1 MKTVD
6 FVRLVAME
14 IIREASAGKNSI
26 HGCHLLTLSLDFCC
40 GAVVSRWAMAIRLSA
55 FPSSPSSDELTCR
68 VRSGSNDSA
77 GDVADLQ

>member
-26 HGCHLLTLSLDFCC
+26 HGCLLLTLSLDSCI
-40 GAVVSRWAMAIRLSA
+40 AVVGRWAMAIRLSVVA
-55 FPSSPSSDELTCR
+55 V
-68 VRSGSNDSA
+68 VR
-77 GDVADLQ
+77 